1 MLRKKRVVTAPDEIT
16 DIIRRAT
23 TLRVGFYGEGYPYV
37 VPVSFGFEM
46 RNGKPVFYFHGA
58 KIGCKLDLLR
68 KDGRVCVES
77 DIFLGVTPTQRGITT
92 LYESFIAF
100 GRAAVVTERDER
112 VKGLRLITE
121 HYGYGGYPVERCAG
135 FEKTCVVRIDVT
147 EITAKRN
154 LAGDNVIVPADPGWK
169 RPD

>member
-1 MLRKKRVVTAPDEIT
+1 MLRKKREVTAPDEIT
-16 DIIRRAT
+16 DIIRRST
-23 TLRVGFYGEGYPYV
+23 TLRVGVYGEEYPYV
-37 VPVSFGFEM
+37 VPVSFGFEI
-46 RNGKPVFYFHGA
+46 RDGKPVFYFHGA
-58 KIGCKLDLLR
+58 KIGCKLDLLG
-68 KDGRVCVES
+68 KDDRVCAES

-112 VKGLRLITE
+112 VKGLRLITD
-121 HYGYGGYPVERCAG
+121 HYGYGEYPVERCAG
-135 FEKTCVVRIDVT
+135 FEKTCVVRITVT

-169 RPD
+169 RP